1 MLTLQLKTTR
11 IILINNLNNLIQ
23 QLARQSTPCRAQ
35 GISSKC
41 HQVYKSQKLNQKL
54 SKICL
59 ISMHSAQICTAISYS
74 RPRTRVDVYRKH
86 LCTSVYFTLP
96 ITFSCYLFHSY
107 LVDIQSIRVLYDRL
121 TVAAQIYSPFVQVT
135 LLIAQLPSAF

>member
-54 SKICL
+54 SKFVLFRCTVHKCARQFL
-59 ISMHSAQICTAISYS
+59 ILVPA
-74 RPRTRVDVYRKH
+74 RVWTYYRKH
-86 LCTSVYFTLP
+86 LCTSVHFTLP
-96 ITFSCYLFHSY
+96 TTFSCYLFHSY

-121 TVAAQIYSPFVQVT
+121 IVAAQIYSPFVQVT
-135 LLIAQLPSAF
+135 LLIAL